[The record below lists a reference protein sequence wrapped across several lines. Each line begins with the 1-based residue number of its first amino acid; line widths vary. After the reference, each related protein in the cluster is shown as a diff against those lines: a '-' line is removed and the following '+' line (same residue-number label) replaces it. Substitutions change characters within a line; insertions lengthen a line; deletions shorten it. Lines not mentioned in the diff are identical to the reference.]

1 MCFGRLC
8 SNFRENEA
16 KICSSFSL
24 QLERL
29 ESEELEVTTYL
40 AKKIS
45 EDLNYACSVTPS
57 MWGSDVLIASRLLIL
72 LLEYETHQEGLNLT
86 HRQERHYVQVR

>member
-1 MCFGRLC
+1 ML
-8 SNFRENEA
+8 
-16 KICSSFSL
+16 I
-24 QLERL
+24 QLESL

-45 EDLNYACSVTPS
+45 EDLNYACSVTPA
-57 MWGSDVLIASRLLIL
+57 MWGSDVLIASRLLII

-86 HRQERHYVQVR
+86 HRQERHYIQVSYNNIVSIGHCS